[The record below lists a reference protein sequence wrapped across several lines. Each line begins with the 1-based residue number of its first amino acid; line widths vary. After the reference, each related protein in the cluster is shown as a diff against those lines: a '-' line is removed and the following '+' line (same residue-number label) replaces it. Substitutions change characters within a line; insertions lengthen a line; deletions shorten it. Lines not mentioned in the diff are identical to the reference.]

1 MLNCKTKV
9 TKIHY
14 LCQRNTFTSR
24 TQFMALFFRVRFH
37 YPLFSL
43 KLFSKCSFGVHSC
56 FGSLGRVRVPGR
68 WRRAGMTPGPRLFP
82 ASSPDGWCLAACL
95 LVVCCI
101 ITTESIFKSCIYQVV
116 IIVWLAYLASNKKK
130 KKISPLALICL
141 SYVIYHMQE
150 AVQSNDILREI
161 PGRFNW
167 VLNRGDVFYVCTGMS
182 HSTKD
187 LCLLVSKALFHR
199 RLCVCWEYITPRILV
214 ALSDEGALTSNGR
227 KKKKKQQ
234 LKFAMRKVRH
244 FFIVKISIS

>member
-116 IIVWLAYLASNKKK
+116 IIVWLAYLASQKKK
-130 KKISPLALICL
+130 KNLSLSTDLFELRDISHAGGSAKQWHPPRDSGTFQL
-141 SYVIYHMQE
+141 S
-150 AVQSNDILREI
+150 A
-161 PGRFNW
+161 
-167 VLNRGDVFYVCTGMS
+167 
-182 HSTKD
+182 
-187 LCLLVSKALFHR
+187 
-199 RLCVCWEYITPRILV
+199 
-214 ALSDEGALTSNGR
+214 
-227 KKKKKQQ
+227 
-234 LKFAMRKVRH
+234 
-244 FFIVKISIS
+244 